1 LHPPRGG
8 KNDPSGIPGV
18 CHGYLPDEW
27 RILRRAFS
35 QT

>member
-1 LHPPRGG
+1 MTRREFPG
-8 KNDPSGIPGV
+8 SG
-18 CHGYLPDEW
+18 HGYLPDEW